1 MKTKM
6 YLVFIGVFLFSAFA
20 KAEHL
25 PLLDKECIY
34 VIATGGLNMRD
45 SAGPNGKV
53 IAKFPYG
60 TKLDW
65 TPPGSSD
72 VKSYVMDNGKKVEGY
87 WVKVWKSVPW
97 EDLEGNL
104 GGYVFSGYLS
114 YHLKEIPQSSLY
126 LYNHFTIQEESTNTY
141 FTSDYKVN
149 TDTYNYSA
157 YIDCYPWYEEH
168 SMIHTASNNGKN
180 IHISNPADTL
190 KSIVKLELVDFKRVI
205 SQKKTTDFDLDYR
218 FQPKLLPLKNGEGS
232 FDFLNRYYLPLKS
245 GDSVEVKAHSG
256 EYPHNVEYIGELKKQ
271 NKFLVAA
278 NFEGWEYAW
287 IDQFTGKRDN
297 AAIPK
302 IAPNNRYGISHEVVY
317 YEKGAQIG
325 ISYFDKNFNIE
336 KTLYV
341 NFQSWAVSS
350 SISDSFWISNNE
362 IVLKVHPIDNTMQE
376 VDLDKPIEPHW
387 QYLKMTIL

>member
-205 SQKKTTDFDLDYR
+205 YR
-218 FQPKLLPLKNGEGS
+218 F
-232 FDFLNRYYLPLKS
+232 
-245 GDSVEVKAHSG
+245 
-256 EYPHNVEYIGELKKQ
+256 
-271 NKFLVAA
+271 
-278 NFEGWEYAW
+278 
-287 IDQFTGKRDN
+287 
-297 AAIPK
+297 
-302 IAPNNRYGISHEVVY
+302 
-317 YEKGAQIG
+317 
-325 ISYFDKNFNIE
+325 
-336 KTLYV
+336 
-341 NFQSWAVSS
+341 
-350 SISDSFWISNNE
+350 
-362 IVLKVHPIDNTMQE
+362 
-376 VDLDKPIEPHW
+376 
-387 QYLKMTIL
+387 